1 MKNTPHIL
9 QPNRHRQSDAR
20 PSPSARNFPQTEQC
34 YQDSTLSGSC
44 GSPVEF
50 HHPAFF
56 EISNK
61 YFADEAARGFA
72 VDAGVFA
79 ALIITAMLPIVN
91 GIQAIAALIHTA
103 GVL

>member
-1 MKNTPHIL
+1 MKKTPRTH
-9 QPNRHRQSDAR
+9 QSNRRHQSDSR
-20 PSPSARNFPQTEQC
+20 PSRVARTFPQTEHS
-34 YQDSTLSGSC
+34 YQNSTLSGSC

-79 ALIITAMLPIVN
+79 ALIVTAMLPIIN
-91 GIQAIAALIHTA
+91 GIQAIAALIHTV